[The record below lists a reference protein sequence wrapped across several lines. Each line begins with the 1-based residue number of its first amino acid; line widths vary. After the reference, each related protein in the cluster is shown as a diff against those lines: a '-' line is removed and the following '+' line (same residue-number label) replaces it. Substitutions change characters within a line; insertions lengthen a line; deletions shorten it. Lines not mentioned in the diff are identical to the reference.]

1 MYDYREAMTEDVKEW
16 IKENIDLTE
25 WTEDREGLE
34 QQLNDDLWTE
44 DSITGNASGSYYCN
58 SYKAEESI
66 AHNWDLLN
74 EALDEF
80 GQNDIRKIIGHVV
93 LYFFILLF
101 ITNTSENKRR
111 GFPFGQAP
119 PLTALIFYLIVTVS
133 SVTSC
138 PSSSTAAFTAS
149 SNVISVSFIS
159 CCATSFRTLTISL
172 SNGDGAAMEM
182 EEAISL

>member
-25 WTEDREGLE
+25 WTEDRKGLE

-80 GQNDIRKIIGHVV
+80 EQNNI
-93 LYFFILLF
+93 
-101 ITNTSENKRR
+101 
-111 GFPFGQAP
+111 
-119 PLTALIFYLIVTVS
+119 
-133 SVTSC
+133 
-138 PSSSTAAFTAS
+138 
-149 SNVISVSFIS
+149 NVIEKGAEWADVIIRCYLLRSVIS
-159 CCATSFRTLTISL
+159 DVL
-172 SNGDGAAMEM
+172 DEM
-182 EEAISL
+182 EENGDFDESEE

>member
-16 IKENIDLTE
+16 IKQNIDLTE

-66 AHNWDLLN
+66 AHNWNLLN

-80 GQNDIRKIIGHVV
+80 EQNNI
-93 LYFFILLF
+93 
-101 ITNTSENKRR
+101 
-111 GFPFGQAP
+111 
-119 PLTALIFYLIVTVS
+119 
-133 SVTSC
+133 
-138 PSSSTAAFTAS
+138 
-149 SNVISVSFIS
+149 NVIKKGAEWADVTIRCYLLGFVIS
-159 CCATSFRTLTISL
+159 DVL
-172 SNGDGAAMEM
+172 DEM
-182 EEAISL
+182 EENGDFDESDN

>member
-66 AHNWDLLN
+66 AHNWNLLN

-80 GQNDIRKIIGHVV
+80 EQNNI
-93 LYFFILLF
+93 
-101 ITNTSENKRR
+101 
-111 GFPFGQAP
+111 
-119 PLTALIFYLIVTVS
+119 
-133 SVTSC
+133 
-138 PSSSTAAFTAS
+138 
-149 SNVISVSFIS
+149 NVIEKGAEWADVTIRCYLLGFVIS
-159 CCATSFRTLTISL
+159 DVL
-172 SNGDGAAMEM
+172 DEM
-182 EEAISL
+182 EENGDFDESDN